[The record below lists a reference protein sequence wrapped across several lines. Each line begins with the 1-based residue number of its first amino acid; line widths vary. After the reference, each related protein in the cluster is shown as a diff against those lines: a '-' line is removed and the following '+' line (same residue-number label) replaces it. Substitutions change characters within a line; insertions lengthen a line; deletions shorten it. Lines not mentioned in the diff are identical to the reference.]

1 MERYI
6 SLIKKVLIINKEFDV
21 YESGKTDMQIALEL
35 LEAVLDGRE
44 VMDDIEQF
52 LLDVDSANR
61 HF

>member
-1 MERYI
+1 
-6 SLIKKVLIINKEFDV
+6 
-21 YESGKTDMQIALEL
+21 MQIALEL